1 LGTRDGAYAA
11 FKFPDKADAMGK
23 IRDLTCLSDILPTGF
38 PNAKLE
44 MALSRAE

>member
-1 LGTRDGAYAA
+1 MVPYAA
-11 FKFPDKADAMGK
+11 FKFPDKAHAMGK